1 MPSAH
6 ERKALWF
13 LALVALS
20 GSGVRLWRAGAASP
34 PTASAEALSRQIA
47 RVDSARARRPEPRAA
62 RQPKRGRASDAK
74 ADAPEVRPPVD
85 LDRADAAEIEALP
98 GIGPALAGRVIQ
110 HRDSAGSFGSLE
122 ALCAVR
128 GVGPV
133 LIERLRPL
141 VTFSGARRP
150 VSVMCGEGSKAPRK
164 GRASQTREPR

>member
-74 ADAPEVRPPVD
+74 ADA
-85 LDRADAAEIEALP
+85 
-98 GIGPALAGRVIQ
+98 RVIQ